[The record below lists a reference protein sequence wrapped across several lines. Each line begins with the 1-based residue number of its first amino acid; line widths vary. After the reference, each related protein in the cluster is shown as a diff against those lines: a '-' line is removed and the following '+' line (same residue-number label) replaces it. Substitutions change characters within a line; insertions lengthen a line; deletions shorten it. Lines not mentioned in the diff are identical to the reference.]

1 SSLSAP
7 VKNSE
12 KSILAGELRYYLTSR
27 FRLRNRWIFRDNG
40 AKRRAMTV
48 TYFSKSSSIGPSSRY
63 RVYQYLPHLYN
74 AGIECHV
81 EPLFGPTYFSILHIR
96 SLMLQTVLK
105 IPYVV
110 ARFLKRLGT
119 LMMLGQRDLIV
130 IEGQLFPYAPPLVER
145 LLCWLGYRLVIEMDD
160 AIYLTRGHE
169 RKMPVLFRMATGVIV
184 GNDRLAA
191 YATQYSSKVTVV
203 PTVVDTE
210 RFAPRP
216 LRPTAAS
223 HLLDDPI
230 TIVWIGLAY
239 NLKYLN
245 VLAPAIRRLQER
257 YRVKLRV
264 VCSQPPVLDGLDVEF
279 RSWEW
284 RREVEDL
291 QDATIGV
298 MPLEDTEW
306 ARGKCA
312 LKLLQYLAVGLP
324 AVASPVGV
332 NRDILVNGDNGF
344 LASTEE
350 EWYLRLESLCRD
362 PQLRA
367 RMGQAGR
374 RTVETRFS
382 LAVWGPKLADVYR
395 AFAEDAPSRQMPR
408 PVGLSV
414 RGHGHSTGM
423 R

>member
-1 SSLSAP
+1 
-7 VKNSE
+7 
-12 KSILAGELRYYLTSR
+12 
-27 FRLRNRWIFRDNG
+27 
-40 AKRRAMTV
+40 MTV
-48 TYFSKSSSIGPSSRY
+48 TYFSKSSTIGPSSRY
-63 RVYQYLPHLYN
+63 RVYQFLPHLHH
-74 AGIECHV
+74 AGIECRV
-81 EPLFGPTYFSILHIR
+81 DPLFGATYFSILHVR
-96 SLMLQTVLK
+96 SSLLQTLLK

-110 ARFLKRLGT
+110 ARFLKRLGRLLT
-119 LMMLGQRDLIV
+119 LGRRDLIV
-130 IEGQLFPYAPPLVER
+130 IEGQLFPYAPPLIER
-145 LLCWLGYRLVIEMDD
+145 LLCWLRYRVVVEMDD

-169 RKMPVLFRMATGVIV
+169 RKMPVLFSRATGVIV

-191 YATQYSSKVTVV
+191 YASQYASRVTVV

-210 RFAPRP
+210 RFV
-216 LRPTAAS
+216 PTPVRSTVARDQG
-223 HLLDDPI
+223 DDRI

-245 VLAPAIRRLQER
+245 VLAPAVRRLQER

-264 VCSQPPVLDGLDVEF
+264 VCSEPPVLPGVDIEF
-279 RSWEW
+279 RPWEW
-284 RREVEDL
+284 QREVEDL

-332 NRDILVNGDNGF
+332 NRDIVVNGDNGL

-350 EWYLRLESLCRD
+350 EWYVRLESLCRD

-374 RTVETRFS
+374 RTVETRYS
-382 LAVWGPKLADVYR
+382 LAVWGPRLAEVYR
-395 AFAEDAPSRQMPR
+395 AFAEAEPYPLMPR
-408 PVGLSV
+408 PVGLSAP
-414 RGHGHSTGM
+414 GHGRSTGA